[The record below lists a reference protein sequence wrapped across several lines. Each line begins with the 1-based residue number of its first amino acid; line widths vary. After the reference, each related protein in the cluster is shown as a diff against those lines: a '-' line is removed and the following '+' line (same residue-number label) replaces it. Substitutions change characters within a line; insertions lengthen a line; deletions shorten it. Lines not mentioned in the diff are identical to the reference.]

1 MYMKKCPNENCNNLI
16 KNSYQ
21 QCYECNNKKDDSSD
35 AEPSYKKE
43 AIPKT
48 VRNVLWTIH
57 HGNKRTAKCLCCLIE
72 DISIS
77 NYHVSHI
84 VAEANGGKTS
94 LDNLMPCCMLCNT
107 SMGKQN
113 MNDFIKK
120 YNLHYRIEK

>member
-1 MYMKKCPNENCNNLI
+1 MYMKKCPNENCNNLV

-21 QCYECNNKKDDSSD
+21 QCYDCNNKEKDSSD

-43 AIPKT
+43 IIPKT
-48 VRNVLWTIH
+48 VRNVLWYIYFD
-57 HGNKRTAKCLCCLIE
+57 NSRTAKCQCCLIE

-84 VAEANGGKTS
+84 VAESNGGKTS
-94 LDNLMPCCMLCNT
+94 LENLKPCCMLCNT